1 MDWTTIADAFV
12 LFMQV
17 LCALFIFHGAV
28 LAIASVLPDEYY
40 QRRAERAMRRHK
52 ITPRP
57 DREPDGDTVP
67 NL

>member
-1 MDWTTIADAFV
+1 MDWTTIADTFV

-28 LAIASVLPDEYY
+28 LAIASVLPEEYY
-40 QRRAERAMRRHK
+40 LRRAERAKRRIK
-52 ITPRP
+52 LARP
-57 DREPDGDTVP
+57 TRMPDGDTVP